1 MRSDAERRLAS
12 SAGREA
18 GERNMVS
25 TLTRTHPREL
35 SSTAR
40 EGEPWSFQQ
49 DVHDIGQAG
58 RAVLV

>member
-40 EGEPWSFQQ
+40 EGEP
-49 DVHDIGQAG
+49 
-58 RAVLV
+58 